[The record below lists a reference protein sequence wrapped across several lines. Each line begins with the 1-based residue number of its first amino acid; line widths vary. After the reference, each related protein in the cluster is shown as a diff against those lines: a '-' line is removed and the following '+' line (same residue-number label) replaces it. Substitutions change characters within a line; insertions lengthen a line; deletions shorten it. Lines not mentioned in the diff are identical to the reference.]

1 MTRMLVGMET
11 KRREKYFSYF
21 SFDAATYRGWMKHA
35 NVWLKPDDT
44 DGHADS
50 DNTNEGDDGKDG
62 NHGNDENKEDRN
74 DPFLHVN
81 HHQQYRFYVF

>member
-1 MTRMLVGMET
+1 MRQA
-11 KRREKYFSYF
+11 
-21 SFDAATYRGWMKHA
+21 D
-35 NVWLKPDDT
+35 VWLKQDDT

-81 HHQQYRFYVF
+81 HHQQYRFYAF